1 MDYFKIIQKYSF
13 ALKLENGATCLRLI
27 RLSTAF
33 HVYNCFNQG
42 IERANKEADACL
54 EQEAVE
60 IRANKLIL

>member
-54 EQEAVE
+54 E
-60 IRANKLIL
+60 